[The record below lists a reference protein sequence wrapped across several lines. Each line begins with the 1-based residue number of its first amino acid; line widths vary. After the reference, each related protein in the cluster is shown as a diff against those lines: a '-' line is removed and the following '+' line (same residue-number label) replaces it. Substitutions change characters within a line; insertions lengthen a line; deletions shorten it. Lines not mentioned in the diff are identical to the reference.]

1 MKNYLFIQHLN
12 CPTPKKRHM
21 PKVKTFILVPPWCP
35 LSFVPSPTSGWPQ
48 PQFHSITVQSVLS
61 FIFSMKEN
69 STYSKYLTFRTL
81 KESKHFATAVQS
93 KKNCFFVTP
102 SEGNKLYP
110 NEALLCYNPASVGR
124 LVTQGPKSF
133 LCCHFTIV
141 PQGMLRAHHSM
152 ALPSHPVSKPAEQ
165 LLKSS
170 KYVFVFRTAKLKP
183 QTGTDRNTWCNC
195 DCSRKLVVQR
205 PGDVYIP

>member
-35 LSFVPSPTSGWPQ
+35 LSFMPSPTSGWPQ

-81 KESKHFATAVQS
+81 K
-93 KKNCFFVTP
+93 
-102 SEGNKLYP
+102 YP

-124 LVTQGPKSF
+124 QVTQGPKSF